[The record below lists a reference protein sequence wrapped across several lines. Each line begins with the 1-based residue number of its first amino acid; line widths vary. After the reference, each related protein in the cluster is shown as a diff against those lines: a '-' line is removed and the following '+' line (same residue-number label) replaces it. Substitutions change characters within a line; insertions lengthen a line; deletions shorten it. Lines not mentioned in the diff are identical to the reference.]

1 MNDPISEMTSANRRQ
16 IEATIAAEESRQ
28 KIIKRAAIRVMAS
41 NIYGHLH
48 GDRLRS
54 QIDEDKLVVRSV
66 DVALAIW
73 AEVDRRI

>member
-16 IEATIAAEESRQ
+16 MEATIAAEELRQ
-28 KIIKRAAIRVMAS
+28 KIIKRAVIRIMAS

-54 QIDEDKLVVRSV
+54 QLDKDDLVVHSV
-66 DVALAIW
+66 DAALAIW

>member
-1 MNDPISEMTSANRRQ
+1 MNDPTLEMASVNRRQ
-16 IEATIAAEESRQ
+16 MEATIAAEELRQ
-28 KIIKRAAIRVMAS
+28 KRIKRAAIRVMAS

-54 QIDEDKLVVRSV
+54 QLTKDDLVVRSV
-66 DVALAIW
+66 DAALAIW